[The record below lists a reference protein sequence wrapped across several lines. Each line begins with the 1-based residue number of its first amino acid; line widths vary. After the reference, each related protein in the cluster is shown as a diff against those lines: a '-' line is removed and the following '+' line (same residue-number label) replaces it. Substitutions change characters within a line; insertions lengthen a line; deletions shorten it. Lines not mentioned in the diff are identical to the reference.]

1 MKNFGLSKHERIKSK
16 KEFDLVY
23 SKGKIIFSKNRKL
36 KAAYIFVEGSGFKVA
51 FTTHKKS
58 GKAFWRNRA
67 RRLMRESFRQNKH
80 LLLSFCSNNLLLII
94 FSLNSINQQNYPKL
108 KFNVIEP
115 ELTNI
120 LFNLQ
125 NEVVN

>member
-36 KAAYIFVEGSGFKVA
+36 KATYCFVEGNGLKVA
-51 FTTHKKS
+51 FTTHKKA

-67 RRLMRESFRQNKH
+67 RRLMRESFRHNKH
-80 LLLSFCSNNLLLII
+80 LLLSFCSQNLLLLI
-94 FSLNSINQQNYPKL
+94 FSLNSMNQRNYPKL
-108 KFNVIEP
+108 KLNLIEP
-115 ELTNI
+115 ELTDI
-120 LFNLQ
+120 LINLQ
-125 NEVVN
+125 KEVVT

>member
-1 MKNFGLSKHERIKSK
+1 MKNFGLSKYERIKSK

-36 KAAYIFVEGSGFKVA
+36 KATYCFVEGDGLKVA

-67 RRLMRESFRQNKH
+67 RRLMRESFRHNKN
-80 LLLSFCSNNLLLII
+80 LIAPFCSNNMLLLS
-94 FSLNSINQQNYPKL
+94 FSLNSINQTNYPKPNL
-108 KFNVIEP
+108 SLFEP
-115 ELTNI
+115 EITDILLNI
-120 LFNLQ
+120 QKEL
-125 NEVVN
+125 VR